1 MAMSNWGKQA
11 DYSHP
16 NWTLRTPR
24 QIKKH
29 SRYTNADQHIPLEGW
44 VLGALVLFVIFGF
57 LPLLNWILK

>member
-1 MAMSNWGKQA
+1 MKR
-11 DYSHP
+11 Y
-16 NWTLRTPR
+16 
-24 QIKKH
+24 

>member
-1 MAMSNWGKQA
+1 MAMSNWGKHA

-24 QIKKH
+24 QMKRY
-29 SRYTNADQHIPLEGW
+29 SRYTNSDQRIPLDGW